1 MNVNNTAWYVSAVLP
16 YSTVKNLI
24 DRNVG
29 QFGMLVAAILLCW
42 ACASSAFTP
51 CAKTSR
57 I

>member
-29 QFGMLVAAILLCW
+29 QFGMLVAAILFVLGVCVISFY
-42 ACASSAFTP
+42 AMR
-51 CAKTSR
+51 KTSR